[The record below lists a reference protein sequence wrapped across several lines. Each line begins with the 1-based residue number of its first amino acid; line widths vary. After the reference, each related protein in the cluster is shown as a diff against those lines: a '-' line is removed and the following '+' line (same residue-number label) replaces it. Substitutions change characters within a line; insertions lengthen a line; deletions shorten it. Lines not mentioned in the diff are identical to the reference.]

1 MPLSFGSILGGLVT
15 LIGTPPN
22 ILIASYR
29 EEMTGSHSRCLTS
42 RPWGVE
48 WRWGIVF
55 LLLFGW
61 RLVKVRKQTAGFDLF
76 DIEHYLFE
84 TRVVAESDLVGVRT
98 GVIKDLLT
106 DKKWI

>member
-1 MPLSFGSILGGLVT
+1 MLGGLVT

-29 EEMTGSHSRCLTS
+29 EEMTGKSFTMFDFA
-42 RPWGVE
+42 PVGGGVALA
-48 WRWGIVF
+48 GIVF

-98 GVIKDLLT
+98 E
-106 DKKWI
+106 